1 MCNFID
7 SIMAKTFLGKQRP
20 DQNESDRLGHTSQ
33 GFQELSGYSENNDRF
48 VGQADN
54 PRRFITHYLTR

>member
-1 MCNFID
+1 
-7 SIMAKTFLGKQRP
+7 MAKTFLGKQRP